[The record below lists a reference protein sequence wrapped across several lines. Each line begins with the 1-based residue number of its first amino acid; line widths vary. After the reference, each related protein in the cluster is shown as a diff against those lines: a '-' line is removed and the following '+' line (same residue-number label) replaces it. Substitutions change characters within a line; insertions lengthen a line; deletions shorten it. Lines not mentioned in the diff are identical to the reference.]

1 MVRGLRSLLLAGNLA
16 VLFWVVG
23 TAPLTSPFVERSAEE
38 LAYRLDQM
46 MAREVNAAWLEPRL
60 EEAVAADDVDR
71 IAMLLGLAEEFGISL
86 SDQMIEA
93 ARAEVEAAEGWTRSA
108 LSCGSCMI
116 EMASCERLSQ
126 IAACAIPFELSP
138 AGDVNAL
145 RRAGMTAL
153 RGEEVDRLDVSLALV
168 GLGSTAAIL
177 VSGASSVAVKAGSA
191 GLRMA
196 RRMGTLTP
204 SFSRVLSD
212 AARVDLK
219 PAELV
224 RYTRGAV
231 PLGAVLDT
239 AKLARLEG
247 ISGDFARVVRAT
259 SASEGMVLLRH
270 VDNAEDVARLAR
282 VAEAAGPAT
291 RSRFAVLGKARVFR
305 ATVRLS
311 DMAVTALLLGYAAFL
326 QALMIIAQF
335 IGGRIVRS
343 ALPR

>member
-1 MVRGLRSLLLAGNLA
+1 MARGLRSLLFAGNLA
-16 VLFWVVG
+16 LFLWVLG
-23 TAPLTSPFVERSAEE
+23 SAPLTSPVVERTGEE
-38 LAYRLDQM
+38 LSLALERM
-46 MAREVNAAWLEPRL
+46 MAREVTAEWLAPRL
-60 EEAVAADDVDR
+60 EEAVADADVDR
-71 IAMLLGLAEEFGISL
+71 IEMLLELRWEFDISVP
-86 SDQMIEA
+86 DQT
-93 ARAEVEAAEGWTRSA
+93 VEAALAQLEAADHWTQSA
-108 LSCGSCMI
+108 LSCGSCMV
-116 EMASCERLSQ
+116 EMTSCERLSQ

-177 VSGASSVAVKAGSA
+177 VSGGSSVTVKAGSA

-204 SFSRVLSD
+204 SFTRVLGD

-219 PAELV
+219 PSKLIS
-224 RYTRGAV
+224 YTSGAV
-231 PLGAVLDT
+231 PLEAVLDT
-239 AKLARLEG
+239 AKLARLER

-270 VDNAEDVARLAR
+270 VDNAEDVAKLAR

-311 DMAVTALLLGYAAFL
+311 DMAVTALLLGYAALL
-326 QALMIIAQF
+326 QALVIIAQF
-335 IGGRIVRS
+335 LSGQLLRS